1 MATGN
6 TLDTNLAITMFNN
19 LQNASFMH
27 ISSPV
32 NALEDVYGT
41 LGHFAKIKVASKMV
55 DSRFIMEM
63 LYFFFFRFALF
74 FLNFWRLR
82 P

>member
-1 MATGN
+1 MH
-6 TLDTNLAITMFNN
+6 NLCTFHH
-19 LQNASFMH
+19 L
-27 ISSPV
+27 V

-63 LYFFFFRFALF
+63 PYFFPDLHYFFLFFFFFE
-74 FLNFWRLR
+74 FLEAQTLICQQNG
-82 P
+82 